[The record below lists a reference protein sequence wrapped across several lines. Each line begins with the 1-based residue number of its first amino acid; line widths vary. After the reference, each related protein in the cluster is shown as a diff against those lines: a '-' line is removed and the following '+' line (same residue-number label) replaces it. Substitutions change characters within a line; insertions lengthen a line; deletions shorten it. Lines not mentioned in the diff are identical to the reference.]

1 MTKADKNMVYDLDY
15 EGIEF
20 PVSGKEFGKI
30 EKKNNVCII
39 VFCYESN
46 LVYPVH
52 KSDGKFENCV
62 DLLLM
67 TDGNKSQ
74 YIYIK
79 YFNRIM
85 RNKTKNKNKKH
96 FCKYCLRYLSSE
108 RILVEFKETCFKI
121 KGKPTVK
128 LRSGS
133 IKFKNSF
140 KQLAVPFKLIL
151 NLF

>member
-46 LVYPVH
+46 FILFINQMKNY
-52 KSDGKFENCV
+52 ENCV
-62 DLLLM
+62 DLLLI

-74 YIYIK
+74 YIYIE

-85 RNKTKNKNKKH
+85 CNKTKNKNKKH
-96 FCKYCLRYLSSE
+96 FCKYCLQCLSSE

-121 KGKPTVK
+121 NGKPTVK

>member
-46 LVYPVH
+46 FILFINQMKNY
-52 KSDGKFENCV
+52 ENCV
-62 DLLLM
+62 DLLLI

-79 YFNRIM
+79 YFNRILC
-85 RNKTKNKNKKH
+85 NKTKNKNKKH
-96 FCKYCLRYLSSE
+96 FCKYCLQYLSSE

-121 KGKPTVK
+121 NGKPTVK

>member
-46 LVYPVH
+46 FILFINQMKNY
-52 KSDGKFENCV
+52 ENCV
-62 DLLLM
+62 DLLLI

-85 RNKTKNKNKKH
+85 CNKTKNKNKKH
-96 FCKYCLRYLSSE
+96 FCKYCLQYLSSE

-121 KGKPTVK
+121 NGNPTVK

>member
-46 LVYPVH
+46 FILFINQMKNY
-52 KSDGKFENCV
+52 ENCV
-62 DLLLM
+62 DLLLI

-85 RNKTKNKNKKH
+85 CNKTKNKNKKH
-96 FCKYCLRYLSSE
+96 FCKYCLQCLSSE

-121 KGKPTVK
+121 NGKPTVK
-128 LRSGS
+128 LRSG
-133 IKFKNSF
+133 
-140 KQLAVPFKLIL
+140 
-151 NLF
+151 

>member
-46 LVYPVH
+46 FILFINQMKNY
-52 KSDGKFENCV
+52 ENCV
-62 DLLLM
+62 DLLLI

-85 RNKTKNKNKKH
+85 CNKTKNKNKKH
-96 FCKYCLRYLSSE
+96 FCKYCLQCLSSE

-121 KGKPTVK
+121 NGKPTVK